1 MSGQDGFV
9 DDLYATVLAGTG
21 HDGGG
26 GASGQGYICL
36 EWPGLPIE
44 AADFADALTGEN
56 PGGSPAALEAFSTL
70 VDEVPALSPL
80 YTETGVS
87 LEAVYGMVLM
97 ATVAGGGVVA
107 RAFAEAKEKFESLVR
122 GSVENALDMYHP
134 SYAQPRTWA
143 DPAGAAGWVAVQVGS
158 GAPPPPPRP
167 PVLQTLPSTLGKP
180 TWRFGGETPPIVV
193 RPKPEVMLRPRTL
206 ASAVVAPRVAVPAGA
221 AVASAVRAA
230 PSEAVA
236 GALVGR
242 PVARAPAA
250 LQATR
255 VATATLRPAAL
266 PADAVLAAPAKAS
279 ALAAVR
285 PEVLARIGAA
295 VAASPKTPPVRPPV
309 ERPSDTSDLRATLR
323 MMQVGV
329 KRPWFDPLVMR
340 LPGWSL
346 EGIPSGFFSNGQ
358 AESDPG
364 LCPLV
369 PTSFIAVRDVRIT
382 GNWTDGD
389 RAVAGKAVAG
399 AGQSAFGPFTLAA
412 GGRVQGR
419 FDGSTLVI
427 PGMQI
432 IAWVCSRMPMLPPQP

>member
-21 HDGGG
+21 QESG

-44 AADFADALTGEN
+44 AGDFANALTGEN

-87 LEAVYGMVLM
+87 LESVYGMILM
-97 ATVAGGGVVA
+97 ATVTGGGAVA
-107 RAFAEAKEKFESLVR
+107 QAFAGAKEKFESMLR
-122 GSVENALDMYHP
+122 GSVENALDMFHP

-143 DPAGAAGWVAVQVGS
+143 DPAGAGGWVKVEVGG
-158 GAPPPPPRP
+158 GAPPPPPPP
-167 PVLQTLPSTLGKP
+167 PVLHTLPVGLTKA
-180 TWRFGGETPPIVV
+180 TWRFSGETPPIVV
-193 RPKPEVMLRPRTL
+193 RPKPEVMLQ
-206 ASAVVAPRVAVPAGA
+206 A
-221 AVASAVRAA
+221 
-230 PSEAVA
+230 
-236 GALVGR
+236 R
-242 PVARAPAA
+242 PVASLSATTALRPAVMAGVATRVGTAPPIATAPPATIVKSVARMPTA

-255 VATATLRPAAL
+255 LSAATLRPAAL
-266 PADAVLAAPAKAS
+266 PAP
-279 ALAAVR
+279 
-285 PEVLARIGAA
+285 
-295 VAASPKTPPVRPPV
+295 VAASAKSAMLKTVQPDVLKRLGTVAVLPKPPPIRAPV
-309 ERPSDTSDLRATLR
+309 EQPAATSNLRATLQ
-323 MMQVGV
+323 MMQIGI

-346 EGIPSGFFSNGQ
+346 EGIPSGFFSNGKPD
-358 AESDPG
+358 SDPG

-369 PTSFIAVRDVRIT
+369 PTSVIAVRDVRIT
-382 GNWTDGD
+382 GSWTDGD
-389 RAVAGKAVAG
+389 RAAAGKAVASTT
-399 AGQSAFGPFTLAA
+399 QSAFGPFTLAA

-419 FDGSTLVI
+419 FDGSTLTI

-432 IAWVCSRMPMLPPQP
+432 IAWICSRMPMLPP